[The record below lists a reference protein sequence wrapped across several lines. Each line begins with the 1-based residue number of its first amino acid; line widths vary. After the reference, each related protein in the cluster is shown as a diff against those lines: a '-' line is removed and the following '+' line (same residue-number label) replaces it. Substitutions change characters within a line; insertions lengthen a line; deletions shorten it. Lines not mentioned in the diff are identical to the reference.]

1 MRRPITVKNEY
12 LSLLIAQYGYLLD
25 VNALCAILAVS
36 RPTVDK
42 MIENGELPV
51 AKIGNRARV
60 ATSDF
65 VTWWDDRVAA
75 QQKEQVRGCLRK

>member
-1 MRRPITVKNEY
+1 M
-12 LSLLIAQYGYLLD
+12 LD
-25 VNALCAILAVS
+25 VDALCAILCVS

-42 MIENGELPV
+42 MIESGELPA

-65 VTWWDDRVAA
+65 VTWWDTRVAA
-75 QQKEQVRGCLRK
+75 QQKEQVKGCLRK